1 MINIHKELA
10 LLKKDFD
17 ENTLTL
23 SLNAGVI
30 KVGVSTSY
38 LVYRKNSKEILY
50 HNESGIIW
58 VYDMENNIINYV
70 TDFYA
75 HKTVNFDVTEEE
87 LFQQSLI
94 ENDVLMPEEIKII
107 TDAVQYVFDSVQEHE
122 GTEG

>member
-58 VYDMENNIINYV
+58 VYDMEKNIINYV